1 VFRNRQRRIL
11 VLGKAAVDIT
21 EWHEY
26 KRDDKQAEQELQ
38 IALRRAA
45 VDITEWHE
53 YMQDKYA
60 EQERQYRRY
69 HLVRILIVCGA
80 VLVMFLN
87 VFLLAYIRYAGK

>member
-1 VFRNRQRRIL
+1 ML
-11 VLGKAAVDIT
+11 AEAAVDIT

-26 KRDDKQAEQELQ
+26 VRDDKQAEQELQ

-53 YMQDKYA
+53 HMRDKYA

-69 HLVRILIVCGA
+69 HLVRILIVCSA
-80 VLVMFLN
+80 ILVMFLN